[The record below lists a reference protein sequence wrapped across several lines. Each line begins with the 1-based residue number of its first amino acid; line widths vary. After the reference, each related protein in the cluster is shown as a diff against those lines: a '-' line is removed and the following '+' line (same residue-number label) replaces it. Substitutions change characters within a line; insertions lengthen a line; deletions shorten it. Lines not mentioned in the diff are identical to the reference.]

1 MFRSVARRWTRLI
14 TAQLIAAQLI
24 AAGLTVAGV
33 ASLDRRSPRHSC
45 PSNRP
50 L

>member
-14 TAQLIAAQLI
+14 TAQLIAA
-24 AAGLTVAGV
+24 GLTVTGV